1 MTEPVFQYRIPTTA
15 DAPPAIV
22 DRQRMF
28 SSLTPE
34 QMAERIGIYC
44 EEASHEGQP
53 WLIGSMA
60 LSPEVKAQ
68 TGRDYW
74 TVIPKFIIGTGQQLS
89 APGVQAQT
97 MIGDRRIPTDDDG
110 LPILAGEDYSQ
121 ARTRYRMGCARCGRT
136 LTTRQETLQKVAVR
150 LQADGLREVTL
161 SFLAAAVHRL
171 A

>member
-1 MTEPVFQYRIPTTA
+1 MAE
-15 DAPPAIV
+15 APAV
-22 DRQRMF
+22 LVERQRSF

-34 QMAERIGIYC
+34 QMAERIGVYC
-44 EEASHEGQP
+44 EESSHDGEP
-53 WLIGSMA
+53 WLIGSLA
-60 LSPEVKAQ
+60 LSPEMKAQ

-74 TVIPKFIIGTGQQLS
+74 TVIPKFTVGTGRQLTV
-89 APGVQAQT
+89 AGVQAQT

-136 LTTRQETLQKVAVR
+136 LTTRQETLQGVAPKFR
-150 LQADGLREVTL
+150 EAGLREVSL
-161 SFLAAAVHRL
+161 SVLAAAIRRL